1 MTVIMSAG
9 IVQPGADVNSQSKL
23 SALAETARA
32 AQIARQKTPARWTSQ
47 AVSPASPNSARLT
60 GNSIREGAMNFWQ
73 AIQSGFSNYVTFSGR
88 AARSEYWYWFL
99 FASLGGMA
107 AGIIDAATGGTV
119 TEGDL
124 QPRDDLAQH
133 RNRRAADA

>member
-1 MTVIMSAG
+1 
-9 IVQPGADVNSQSKL
+9 
-23 SALAETARA
+23 
-32 AQIARQKTPARWTSQ
+32 
-47 AVSPASPNSARLT
+47 
-60 GNSIREGAMNFWQ
+60 MNFWQ

-119 TEGDL
+119 TEGIFSLATILPSIAIAVRRMHDIDRSGWWL
-124 QPRDDLAQH
+124 LLVFIPLIGVIVVIVWFCSIGTRGQNRFGADRLPPESRDTAH
-133 RNRRAADA
+133 RTA